1 MRAAPVEISVVVP
14 SWNTR
19 GHLEACLT
27 ALRRARKPSTEVIVV
42 DNASTDGS
50 AELVAEEFPE
60 HTLIRNERNE
70 GFARGSNQGIRAAR
84 GRYVLLLNSDA
95 EVHEDALP
103 ALHGFLEAHPDYAAA
118 APRLVHPDGRV
129 QRAVQA
135 FPNLWTPLFFSTPF
149 ERWFPDSRELRR
161 YFMRDWDPQRS
172 CDVDQPPAACLLLRR
187 EVLDEIGLFDERLW
201 LFYNDVDLSRRLAAA
216 GWKTRY
222 VAEASA
228 VHHVGASTSK
238 FAAFVPEWQRNRLA
252 YFRKHHGRLAGVWV
266 KACAT
271 FTFVDWAVRQLGAR
285 LAGRPAEPVRPTAR
299 VFARFLAS

>member
-1 MRAAPVEISVVVP
+1 MSAAPVEISVVVP

-19 GHLEACLT
+19 DHLEACLA
-27 ALRRARKPSTEVIVV
+27 ALRRARKPPTEVIVV

-103 ALHGFLEAHPDYAAA
+103 ALYGFLETHPEYAAA

-135 FPNLWTPLFFSTPF
+135 FPNLWTPLFFATPF
-149 ERWFPDSRELRR
+149 ERWFPNSREMRR
-161 YFMRDWDPQRS
+161 YFMRDWDPERS

-187 EVLDEIGLFDERLW
+187 EVLEQVGLFDEELW
-201 LFYNDVDLSRRLAAA
+201 LFFNDVDLSRRMAAA
-216 GWKTRY
+216 GWRTRY
-222 VAEASA
+222 VAAA
-228 VHHVGASTSK
+228 TVVHHVGASTGK
-238 FAAFVPEWQRNRLA
+238 FGDFVSVYQRNRLT
-252 YFRKHHGRLAGVWV
+252 YYRKHHGRAAGWWV
-266 KACAT
+266 KACVCLAY
-271 FTFVDWAVRQLGAR
+271 VDYVAGIWGRR
-285 LAGRPAEPVRPTAR
+285 LRGLEAEPVSHITR
-299 VFARFLAS
+299 VWLGVMRS